1 MTASR
6 HAQNA
11 SQTSPDAVRTAIRW
25 NFHDRT
31 RTSVIRK
38 STFCHSKKTLPR
50 HRKAR
55 SAARK
60 RLFRSTGKTCL
71 RHAKSQL
78 AVRQRIARLS
88 QKPRICSRNASCA
101 RRRQYCR
108 LTVAY
113 LCISG
118 LHTVYLYKRTDTCM
132 TAVRTPASRSRSD
145 ARDTLYATPPAPCHA
160 AISHLHKRKKVCSGK
175 TGTCHAF
182 HISCLVITSEER
194 RTSPA
199 GQPSWWHLQTYPPA
213 LRS

>member
-1 MTASR
+1 MS
-6 HAQNA
+6 QNV
-11 SQTSPDAVRTAIRW
+11 VRTVIQW
-25 NFHDRT
+25 NFLDRKHLFL
-31 RTSVIRK
+31 SRK
-38 STFCHSKKTLPR
+38 STFCHPVKALLR

-78 AVRQRIARLS
+78 AVRQRIARLP

-101 RRRQYCR
+101 RRRQYCG

-118 LHTVYLYKRTDTCM
+118 LHTVYLYKRTDACT

-145 ARDTLYATPPAPCHA
+145 ACDTLYATPPAPCHA
-160 AISHLHKRKKVCSGK
+160 AISHLHKRKKVCPGK
-175 TGTCHAF
+175 AGTYPAF
-182 HISCLVITSEER
+182 HISYLVVTSEER